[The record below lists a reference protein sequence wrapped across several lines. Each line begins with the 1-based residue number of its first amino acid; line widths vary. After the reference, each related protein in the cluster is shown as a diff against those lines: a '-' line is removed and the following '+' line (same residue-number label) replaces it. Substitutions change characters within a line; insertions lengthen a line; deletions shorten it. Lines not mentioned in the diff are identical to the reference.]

1 MLRIINIYQCISYGT
16 LMFLFCSNFS
26 DVMESNVSLNDTVIF
41 FCLFGLCAFL
51 FYTNI
56 YLYKNKKKFKST
68 YIKINVY
75 VNLLQIITISVLGF
89 SYDFVLGP
97 RVMPYLGYQQTIDIR
112 FLFNIII
119 SRFSL
124 FYTTSTGIFVGINI
138 VPLIIFF
145 ILLKEYDKFL
155 VNAKSK

>member
-1 MLRIINIYQCISYGT
+1 MLRIINIYQFISYGI

-26 DVMESNVSLNDTVIF
+26 DNIESNVSFIDTVIF

-56 YLYKNKKKFKST
+56 YLFIKLEKFKFT
-68 YIKINVY
+68 YIKINLY
-75 VNLLQIITISVLGF
+75 VNLLQIITISLLGF
-89 SYDFVLGP
+89 SYDFVLGT
-97 RVMPYLGYQQTIDIR
+97 RVMPYLGYQQTIEIR
-112 FLFNIII
+112 FLFNLII

-124 FYTTSTGIFVGINI
+124 FYTSSTGIFVGINI

-145 ILLKEYDKFL
+145 LLLKEYDKFL